1 MLKSE
6 INELS
11 NLTTD
16 NPELV
21 EVAKELELIKDD
33 LQVFAD
39 LLVESQSNQ
48 QQLKQSRE
56 NISMTSNEISQIIK
70 EFIHNHE
77 GKIESIF
84 EVGIGDGQ
92 NLELEFLQL
101 KKYGGNQSRFHRSL
115 GRLV

>member
-1 MLKSE
+1 MAVLKSE

-56 NISMTSNEISQIIK
+56 
-70 EFIHNHE
+70 
-77 GKIESIF
+77 IF
-84 EVGIGDGQ
+84 DD
-92 NLELEFLQL
+92 
-101 KKYGGNQSRFHRSL
+101 K
-115 GRLV
+115 

>member
-1 MLKSE
+1 
-6 INELS
+6 
-11 NLTTD
+11 
-16 NPELV
+16 
-21 EVAKELELIKDD
+21 
-33 LQVFAD
+33 
-39 LLVESQSNQ
+39 
-48 QQLKQSRE
+48 
-56 NISMTSNEISQIIK
+56 MTSNEISQIIK